1 MAHTE
6 FVFRST
12 AASFAFNSFCT
23 FRGEAP
29 YDQNAIG
36 ELGTCQAPP
45 LSVIFGHRF
54 MNVW

>member
-36 ELGTCQAPP
+36 ELGTCQGSS
-45 LSVIFGHRF
+45 LSVRF
-54 MNVW
+54 SHWFVNVW